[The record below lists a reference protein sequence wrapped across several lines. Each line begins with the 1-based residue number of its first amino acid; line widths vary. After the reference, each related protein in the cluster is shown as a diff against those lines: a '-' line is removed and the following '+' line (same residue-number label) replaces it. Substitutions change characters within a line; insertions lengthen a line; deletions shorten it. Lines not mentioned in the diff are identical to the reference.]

1 MPFCFP
7 CVPFAPARRKAGWC
21 EGGGGSAQPR
31 RRGCPFRR
39 AYSQKERPLSL
50 PTAAGSPYIL
60 RTVTF
65 LWNVPV
71 FRPAYS
77 ALPKRSDFSRFAAYE
92 GGAEGTAKCSFL
104 CVSHRAAYSQKEQP
118 LRLPTAASSPY
129 ILRTVTFLWNVPVFR
144 PAYSALPKRSDFSR
158 FAAYEGGAEGT
169 AKPRRRGCR
178 MGAPDSPPL
187 PFTGAA
193 GPARGRWPGG
203 ILRRF
208 SSAR

>member
-1 MPFCFP
+1 MS
-7 CVPFAPARRKAGWC
+7 
-21 EGGGGSAQPR
+21 GSG
-31 RRGCPFRR
+31 RGCPFRK
-39 AYSQKERPLSL
+39 ACSQKEQPLRL

-92 GGAEGTAKCSFL
+92 GGAEGTAKCSL
-104 CVSHRAAYSQKEQP
+104 PCVSHRAAYSQKEQP

-158 FAAYEGGAEGT
+158 FAAYEGGAIET
-169 AKPRRRGCR
+169 MCFL
-178 MGAPDSPPL
+178 PPL
-187 PFTGAA
+187 CTLRTSAPKGGMVPLYASPVYPK
-193 GPARGRWPGG
+193 GERSEPEARA
-203 ILRRF
+203 F
-208 SSAR
+208 